1 MNRSTQQSLSEWSE
15 DELYLFYIRGCRRLG
30 ITPDNSQEFWS
41 QYIRY
46 LRALKFLRHFDQWV
60 SQHPGQKSVN
70 ERRWKY
76 YRKAEEEWKALR
88 WIQETIQAGMKDD
101 FGMGGAG
108 VAVLPLPEPPTL
120 WGCGAKLPP
129 HLDPEPAFRDP

>member
-1 MNRSTQQSLSEWSE
+1 MNRSTQQSLSEWSA

-30 ITPDNSQEFWS
+30 ITPDTSQEFWS

-60 SQHPGQKSVN
+60 SRHPGQKPKN
-70 ERRWKY
+70 ERRWRLY
-76 YRKAEEEWKALR
+76 QKAEAEWKALR
-88 WIQETIQAGMKDD
+88 WIKEAIQAGMKDD
-101 FGMGGAG
+101 FDAGGAG
-108 VAVLPLPEPPTL
+108 VAVLPLPPLPVL
-120 WGCGAKLPP
+120 CGTGARLLP